1 MKVYTVWYMSEIKG
15 DAHLWGIYGTQE
27 GAEKE
32 VEKIKDEDYGT
43 SAWWNEE
50 EVL

>member
-27 GAEKE
+27 DAEKE
-32 VEKIKDEDYGT
+32 IEKIKEECEIP
-43 SAWWNEE
+43 AWWNEE